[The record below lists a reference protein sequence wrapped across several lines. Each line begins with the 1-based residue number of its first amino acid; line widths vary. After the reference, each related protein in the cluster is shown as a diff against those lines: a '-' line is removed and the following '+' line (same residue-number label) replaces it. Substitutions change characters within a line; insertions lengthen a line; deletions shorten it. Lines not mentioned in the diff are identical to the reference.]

1 MVSIGKVFSFFGRN
15 AKKAMPIA
23 EGATKVPFRT
33 KVMTD
38 IDTGIIRMEREFSK
52 NGDTFLARV
61 ERQPLPNGGEKT
73 TTKIFGAKPEGGY
86 YFGQGDEGVRA
97 FREKEVVR
105 NTKGSILGGD
115 RVQINKNYHETMS
128 STAHYDNLTKDYN
141 PQGVLEHKELTHK
154 YRHWDKPKNA
164 VQDRVYEEYPLNH
177 SIPEMLENP
186 GTHTNYKHKL
196 DGSSN
201 YYHFSSPDTRYSK
214 AVAAKEQAA
223 IDAAKKAEAEAIA
236 AKEAA
241 EKAAAELKAKQP
253 RINISKALNRDIN
266 DLVAKETKLADGTIE
281 CTFSD
286 PVSGEILAKTRNKG
300 ILHQEWIYGGKAD
313 MIYMKQA
320 GKDKPYILSKKG
332 NYTQLEYIDSKNN
345 PFQDHTLRQY
355 YDDGNTRLERS
366 YQFGSNPRLYTTQGQ
381 IKVFDKT
388 AAERQKAA
396 PSLNTPNYS
405 TVHIYQ
411 NDVTRDAVED
421 LYPYASLSYA
431 KDMAREKLRE
441 LNKEAQDNFV
451 NLQDLFSEYKA

>member
-1 MVSIGKVFSFFGRN
+1 MVSFGKVFSFFGRN
-15 AKKAMPIA
+15 AKKAMPLA

-141 PQGVLEHKELTHK
+141 PQGILEHKELEHK
-154 YRHWDKPKNA
+154 YRHWNKPKNA

-201 YYHFSSPDTRYSK
+201 YYHFSSPDTHYSK

-223 IDAAKKAEAEAIA
+223 IDAAK
-236 AKEAA
+236 
-241 EKAAAELKAKQP
+241 KAAAELKAKQP

-281 CTFSD
+281 RIFSD
-286 PVSGEILAKTRNKG
+286 PVSGEILAKTQDKG
-300 ILHQEWIYGGKAD
+300 LLHKEWIYGGKAN
-313 MIYMKQA
+313 MVYMKQV
-320 GKDKPYILSKKG
+320 GKDKPYILAKKG
-332 NYTQLEYIDSKNN
+332 NYTQLDYLADCKYLPSGEKYIKN
-345 PFQDHTLRQY
+345 QY
-355 YDDGNTRLERS
+355 YNDGNSHLVRS
-366 YQFGSNPRLYTTQGQ
+366 YGSNQIYNDTEGQ
-381 IKVFDKT
+381 VKVFDKT
-388 AAERQKAA
+388 AAERREMF
-396 PSLNTPNYS
+396 PTLDNPDYPN
-405 TVHIYQ
+405 VPIYQ
-411 NDVTRDAVED
+411 GYAATNAYQTR
-421 LYPYASLSYA
+421 LSYA
-431 KDMAREKLRE
+431 QEMANRE
-441 LNKEAQDNFV
+441 LGKLNKDAQKNLVD
-451 NLQDLFSEYKA
+451 LQDLFTEYKA

>member
-201 YYHFSSPDTRYSK
+201 YYHFSSPDTHYSK

-223 IDAAKKAEAEAIA
+223 IDAAKKAEAEAIT

-281 CTFSD
+281 RTFSD
-286 PVSGEILAKTRNKG
+286 PVSGEILAKTQDKG
-300 ILHQEWIYGGKAD
+300 LLHQEWIYGGKAD
-313 MIYMKQA
+313 MIYMKQV
-320 GKDKPYILSKKG
+320 GKDKPYILAKKG
-332 NYTQLEYIDSKNN
+332 NYTQLDYLADNKYHPSEKEYIKN
-345 PFQDHTLRQY
+345 QY
-355 YDDGNTRLERS
+355 YNDGDSYLVRS
-366 YQFGSNPRLYTTQGQ
+366 YGSSQIHNNAQGQ
-381 IKVFDKT
+381 VQVFDKT
-388 AAERQKAA
+388 AAERREMF
-396 PSLNTPNYS
+396 PTLDIPDYPN
-405 TVHIYQ
+405 VPIYQ
-411 NDVTRDAVED
+411 G
-421 LYPYASLSYA
+421 YAATNAYQTTLSNA
-431 KDMAREKLRE
+431 QKMANKELVE
-441 LNKEAQDNFV
+441 LNKDAQKNLVD
-451 NLQDLFSEYKA
+451 LQDLFTEYKA

>member
-1 MVSIGKVFSFFGRN
+1 MVSFGKVFSFFGRS
-15 AKKAMPIA
+15 AKKAMPLA
-23 EGATKVPFRT
+23 EEGTKAPLRT

-141 PQGVLEHKELTHK
+141 PQGILEHKELEHK
-154 YRHWDKPKNA
+154 YRHWNKPKNA

-201 YYHFSSPDTRYSK
+201 YYHFSSPDTHYSK

-223 IDAAKKAEAEAIA
+223 IDAAK
-236 AKEAA
+236 
-241 EKAAAELKAKQP
+241 KAAAELKAKQP

-281 CTFSD
+281 RIFSD
-286 PVSGEILAKTRNKG
+286 PVSGEILAKTQDKG
-300 ILHQEWIYGGKAD
+300 LLHKEWIYGGKAN
-313 MIYMKQA
+313 MVYMKQV
-320 GKDKPYILSKKG
+320 GKDKPYILAKKG
-332 NYTQLEYIDSKNN
+332 NYTQLDYLADCKYLPSGEKYIKN
-345 PFQDHTLRQY
+345 QY
-355 YDDGNTRLERS
+355 YNDGNSHLVRS
-366 YQFGSNPRLYTTQGQ
+366 YGSNQIYNDTEGQ
-381 IKVFDKT
+381 VKVFDKT
-388 AAERQKAA
+388 AAERREMF
-396 PSLNTPNYS
+396 PTLDNPDYPN
-405 TVHIYQ
+405 VPIYQ
-411 NDVTRDAVED
+411 GYAATNAYQTR
-421 LYPYASLSYA
+421 LSYA
-431 KDMAREKLRE
+431 QEMANRE
-441 LNKEAQDNFV
+441 LGKLNKDAQKNLVD
-451 NLQDLFSEYKA
+451 LQDLFTEYKA

>member
-97 FREKEVVR
+97 FREKEVIR

-177 SIPEMLENP
+177 SISEMLENP

-313 MIYMKQA
+313 MIFMKQA
-320 GKDKPYILSKKG
+320 GKDRTIVSKKG
-332 NYTQLEYIDSKNN
+332 NYTQVESHKNKISDGK
-345 PFQDHTLRQY
+345 PYQTHAQEMYY
-355 YDDGNTRLERS
+355 YDGGTSLMRYYESDKVYPNAYGMVQVFDETAAKNREMFPTLDIPDYPRVYIRGGEVYRDPYQTRLSPVQEKAKRK
-366 YQFGSNPRLYTTQGQ
+366 LWALTE
-381 IKVFDKT
+381 D
-388 AAERQKAA
+388 AQK
-396 PSLNTPNYS
+396 
-405 TVHIYQ
+405 
-411 NDVTRDAVED
+411 
-421 LYPYASLSYA
+421 
-431 KDMAREKLRE
+431 
-441 LNKEAQDNFV
+441 NFV